1 MKPVTFTVQS
11 DLAHELYIIIQER
24 IQTLQSEKKSA
35 TDNVIV
41 GIINRQLDRAY
52 QLQSKVSSKLGA

>member
-41 GIINRQLDRAY
+41 GIINRQIDRAY
-52 QLQSKVSSKLGA
+52 QLQIVINRSIK

>member
-1 MKPVTFTVQS
+1 MNDVTISVNPA
-11 DLAHELYIIIQER
+11 LAYELYIIVRER

-52 QLQSKVSSKLGA
+52 QLQNVVFPTLSV